1 MPGEVFCR
9 KIKLHANK
17 LGNGAVRWLVQM
29 LQHGAED
36 KENGPVQAAGRPS
49 RAFVVIFAPIA
60 LRTERGT

>member
-1 MPGEVFCR
+1 MFCR

-36 KENGPVQAAGRPS
+36 KENGPVPAAERT
-49 RAFVVIFAPIA
+49 VCLLVIGFAPLA
-60 LRTERGT
+60 LGTLRGT